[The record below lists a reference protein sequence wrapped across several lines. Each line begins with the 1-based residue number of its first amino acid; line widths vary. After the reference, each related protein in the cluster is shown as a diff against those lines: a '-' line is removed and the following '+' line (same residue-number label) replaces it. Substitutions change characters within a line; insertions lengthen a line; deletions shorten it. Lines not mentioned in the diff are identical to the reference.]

1 MTSTTS
7 DARTFASQENGKL
20 GGVKTEEGKEI
31 SRRNAVKHGVLANAL
46 HNGYDKLS
54 YSALYNRLGDEF
66 HVTTLHQSIILE
78 QLVMCY
84 VKLARCS
91 RFESE
96 IMHESMNTR
105 QSLEEL
111 LNLPTIPVIDD
122 KDKATISEKT
132 FKRLEAVLI
141 RYEPQLIN
149 RMLKL
154 LEILKK
160 YQKDNEV

>member
-1 MTSTTS
+1 MKSTTTTT
-7 DARTFASQENGKL
+7 DARKIASQENGKL

-46 HNGYDKLS
+46 QNGYDKINFGG
-54 YSALYNRLGDEF
+54 LYNRLGDEF
-66 HVTTLHQSIILE
+66 NVTTLHQSIILE

-96 IMHESMNTR
+96 IMREALNSIC
-105 QSLEEL
+105 LDDL
-111 LNLPTIPVIDD
+111 LSSTVPTDY

-132 FKRLEAVLI
+132 FKRLEVILI

-154 LEILKK
+154 TETLKK
-160 YQKDNEV
+160 YQTAKEV